1 MTMPQI
7 AKRGPWLW
15 QDLDPGA
22 ARAGAV
28 LATLR
33 TAVGRSPGDVSGLW
47 SHYRVVVPDDVAA
60 RGTIHPHLAAE
71 HAALT
76 LFAVHQQSQDTR
88 MHQDG
93 SRLGTSLR
101 ALRSTAFKDNPD
113 ALDRRVNAAA
123 ATDSVQELTVHLR
136 GLVRLLRDQHIPLD
150 YTALVQDLA
159 DWQHPNARGY
169 VRRRWGAQYYVW
181 SSPAGESGD
190 GRDDAGPPD
199 PGAP

>member
-1 MTMPQI
+1 MRKI
-7 AKRGPWLW
+7 VNRGPWLW
-15 QDLDPGA
+15 EDLDPRA

-33 TAVGRSPGDVSGLW
+33 TGVGRSPGDVSGLW
-47 SHYRVVVPDDVAA
+47 RHYRVVVPDAVAA
-60 RGTIHPHLAAE
+60 RGIIHSDLAAE

-76 LFAVHQQSQDTR
+76 LFAVHQQSQDAR
-88 MHQDG
+88 MHRDG
-93 SRLGTSLR
+93 SLLGASLR
-101 ALRSTAFKDNPD
+101 ALCNAAFKDNPD

-123 ATDSVQELTVHLR
+123 ATDSVKELTVHLR

-159 DWQHPNARGY
+159 DWHHPVARGY

-181 SSPAGESGD
+181 ASPGD
-190 GRDDAGPPD
+190 GGGEGGSDDAGLS
-199 PGAP
+199 APSAS